1 MKSTSLNKNDLI
13 KELNELRSEN
23 IRLKTKFEEE
33 KKEWL
38 LTKESSEVNKVKN
51 SESILDSQSNEERNI
66 DLKKIKK
73 LFDDYIKM
81 YAGRDDRLTQHFS
94 EDFSGFTGGGDFLV
108 KDKKEWVD
116 ITRQDFAQVKDP
128 IRIEMKDLSIQS
140 LTSDIA
146 VTTGF
151 FLIHLPIKDN
161 ILSRETARLVLI
173 FRKENDG
180 WKISHSSISI
190 PYSLVGEGEVYPMRE
205 LVKRNQLLEELI
217 AERTNQVSIANNNLK
232 QINKELAKEISMHK
246 LVEKELHEIDQKYR
260 LLVDSANEGIVVI
273 QNGIL
278 KLTNPMSREM
288 TGYPIEEIDSMP
300 FERFVHPEDRAR
312 LVENHRDRLNGRDLP
327 NHYVF
332 RLQHKDGSTRWVYM
346 NAVLINWEGNP
357 ATLNFLTDISNQKQ
371 TEEALLQSSQK
382 WEGII
387 SASPDGIGIIS
398 IDGKIKHISEKLI
411 KMHGYSNEKMNDYL
425 GRSIFDFIDPLSH
438 ATLIE
443 NTKKLLSGEKRN
455 SLTEYIALKEDK
467 SKFYIDINATI
478 LNDSAGKPDSIL
490 YVERDITQRKLAE
503 DALRQSNQKLE
514 AIISATPDGIGMISL
529 DGKLQLMSDRLAE
542 MYGYS
547 ATQKD
552 EILGKS
558 AFDFIDPSS
567 HQLLIENIRKL
578 IAGNSDNKLNEYL
591 AIKKD
596 NTRFNIDVH
605 STILHDL
612 EGNPT
617 SILFVERDI
626 TERKKTEL
634 IIQNQFNQLQALNND
649 KDKFFSIIAHD
660 LRSPFQS
667 LLGSS
672 ELLATEVENLSHE
685 EIVLF
690 STGLHSSLKNLYG
703 LLENLLQWSMVQRGL
718 IEFKPGKINIYNLVN
733 KIIELSNQNAEK
745 KNISIFNKIDNKIFT
760 KADNN
765 MLRSIFQNLINNS
778 IKFTSI
784 GGNIIISAKEN
795 NDLIEVSVQ
804 DDGIGMSPEKTSLLF
819 RQDIHNTTDGTSGE
833 KGTGLGLSLCKEFV
847 ERNGGKIWVE
857 SKSGEGSKFSFTLPK
872 ETVEIN

>member
-1 MKSTSLNKNDLI
+1 MKSTSKSKNELI
-13 KELNELRSEN
+13 KELNDLREEN
-23 IRLKTKFEEE
+23 IKLKIQFEEW
-33 KKEWL
+33 KAS
-38 LTKESSEVNKVKN
+38 KESSGIKQDNN
-51 SESILDSQSNEERNI
+51 IESFWGSPSNAEKEIQLNN
-66 DLKKIKK
+66 IKK
-73 LFDDYIKM
+73 LFEDYIKM
-81 YAGRDDRLTQHFS
+81 YAGRDDSLTQHFS

-278 KLTNPMSREM
+278 QLTNPMSREM
-288 TGYPIEEIDSMP
+288 TGYPVEEIDSMP

-398 IDGKIKHISEKLI
+398 LDGKIKHISEKLI

-490 YVERDITQRKLAE
+490 Y
-503 DALRQSNQKLE
+503 
-514 AIISATPDGIGMISL
+514 
-529 DGKLQLMSDRLAE
+529 
-542 MYGYS
+542 
-547 ATQKD
+547 
-552 EILGKS
+552 
-558 AFDFIDPSS
+558 
-567 HQLLIENIRKL
+567 
-578 IAGNSDNKLNEYL
+578 
-591 AIKKD
+591 
-596 NTRFNIDVH
+596 
-605 STILHDL
+605 
-612 EGNPT
+612 
-617 SILFVERDI
+617 VERDI

-819 RQDIHNTTDGTSGE
+819 KQNIHNTTE
-833 KGTGLGLSLCKEFV
+833 LFPQNNIIL
-847 ERNGGKIWVE
+847 
-857 SKSGEGSKFSFTLPK
+857 
-872 ETVEIN
+872 